1 MEEYGGD
8 SRENCNA
15 SRKLDNFVPRQQEG
29 GDGCLHSKFK
39 ASCKYARDITMS
51 KSRWEGKLVEFLTKN
66 ATNWDPE
73 VIPPEVAGR
82 IFLRVNGGGE
92 SPPPAI
98 HFIPIWPQNR
108 PGGSVTIVH
117 TKITWRYQTR
127 STRAGQEGFR
137 RRKIGRHLKS
147 LASGLTI

>member
-82 IFLRVNGGGE
+82 IFFKGQRRGRE
-92 SPPPAI
+92 SPTCDSFHSNLAPKPARGECY
-98 HFIPIWPQNR
+98 NR
-108 PGGSVTIVH
+108 AYKDYMALSNKEH
-117 TKITWRYQTR
+117 QSW
-127 STRAGQEGFR
+127 AGR
-137 RRKIGRHLKS
+137 IS
-147 LASGLTI
+147 